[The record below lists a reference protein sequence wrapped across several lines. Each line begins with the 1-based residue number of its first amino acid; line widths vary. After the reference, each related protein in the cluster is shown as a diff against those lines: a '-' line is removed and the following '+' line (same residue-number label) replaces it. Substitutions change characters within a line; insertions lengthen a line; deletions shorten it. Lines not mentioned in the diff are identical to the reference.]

1 MSIAQNSSKSS
12 RSLNL
17 SHSGGMIDAIADW
30 CDALRGGLRLQDA
43 FAGLAAGLRA
53 DAGMLVRT
61 ALSDFRPSRI
71 AIWDRSGTD
80 FRYPLSRSFADSYFG
95 SAIARPRTASLWRK
109 SDFVPNSSEFTD
121 PALEIWQEHR
131 GFSEYVVLVLA
142 SGSTTRDHIEL
153 HFRYGLSSSDMENLE
168 AIVPTMGRIWATRQV
183 GLVTRCVVNH
193 RRPPE
198 LKMQEGAR
206 LLSMPESRAPQPCRV
221 SGLPIAEPGAIGAQ
235 HRGRA
240 ERERSN
246 DPDTYAECLYPD
258 PYSGHARTGLSPRQ
272 GARSGRSVGYS
283 LCVK

>member
-1 MSIAQNSSKSS
+1 MSIAQNSSESS

-109 SDFVPNSSEFTD
+109 SDFVPDSSEFTD

-198 LKMQEGAR
+198 PKMQEGAR
-206 LLSMPESRAPQPCRV
+206 LLSIPNPARLSRAEFRVCLLLSRGLSVLSIAEELNVSEATIRTHLRNIYAKTHTAGMPELV
-221 SGLPIAEPGAIGAQ
+221 YHLV
-235 HRGRA
+235 RGRDQGDLSDI
-240 ERERSN
+240 R
-246 DPDTYAECLYPD
+246 YA
-258 PYSGHARTGLSPRQ
+258 
-272 GARSGRSVGYS
+272 
-283 LCVK
+283 